1 MRGGGKGREGEGFE
15 EGRRE
20 MERVKGRVTERG
32 DARERR
38 GRTNKPKVDGE
49 GVIFLS
55 ARARERGRG
64 DASGSCLLR
73 HRRWRMRRSKK
84 RQTAVRE

>member
-20 MERVKGRVTERG
+20 MEEVKGRDTERG
-32 DARERR
+32 DAREKRLDQQAK
-38 GRTNKPKVDGE
+38 GGWGGSD
-49 GVIFLS
+49 LS

-64 DASGSCLLR
+64 ASGSLR
-73 HRRWRMRRSKK
+73 HRRWRMRRGKK